1 MLLSQKTA
9 IIQMGCGH
17 EIAPDTM
24 SAQEDTMKVQDV
36 MTKTVASCRPDENL
50 AAAAAL
56 MWDYNCGQLP
66 VVDDQGKVTSVITDR
81 DICIALGT
89 RNQRASEVKVREVIC
104 RPAVLCAANDDLRS
118 ALRTMAAERV
128 RRLPV
133 VNHGG
138 VLVGI
143 LSLEDVTLQARH
155 HGDTD
160 RPPVSFED
168 VMRTLRAIYYRV
180 SRSEVHQPAAA

>member
-1 MLLSQKTA
+1 
-9 IIQMGCGH
+9 
-17 EIAPDTM
+17 M

-36 MTKTVASCRPDENL
+36 MTKTVASCRADANL

-66 VVDDQGKVTSVITDR
+66 VVDDQGTVTSVITDR

-89 RNQRASEVKVREVIC
+89 RNQRASEVKVCEVIC
-104 RPAVLCAANDDLRS
+104 RPAVLCNADDDLRS

-133 VNHGG
+133 VDYQGA
-138 VLVGI
+138 LAGI
-143 LSLEDVTLQARH
+143 LSWEDVTLQARH

-168 VMRTLRAIYYRV
+168 VMHTLRAIYHRG
-180 SRSEVHQPAAA
+180 SRADVRQPVAA

>member
-1 MLLSQKTA
+1 
-9 IIQMGCGH
+9 
-17 EIAPDTM
+17 
-24 SAQEDTMKVQDV
+24 MKVQDV
-36 MTKTVASCRPDENL
+36 MTKTVASCRPDASL

-66 VVDDQGKVTSVITDR
+66 VVDDQGKVASVITDR

-89 RNQRASEVKVREVIC
+89 RNQRASEVSVGEVAS
-104 RPAVLCAANDDLRS
+104 RPAALCTANDNLRA

-133 VNHGG
+133 VDHEGA
-138 VLVGI
+138 LVGI

-168 VMRTLRAIYYRV
+168 VMHTLGAIYHRV
-180 SRSEVHQPAAA
+180 SRSAEHRPAAA

>member
-1 MLLSQKTA
+1 
-9 IIQMGCGH
+9 
-17 EIAPDTM
+17 
-24 SAQEDTMKVQDV
+24 MKVQDV
-36 MTKTVASCRPDENL
+36 MTKTVASCRLDANL

-89 RNQRASEVKVREVIC
+89 RNQRASEVTVREVIC
-104 RPAVLCAANDDLRS
+104 RPAVLCTANDDLRS
-118 ALRTMAAERV
+118 ALGTMAAERV

-133 VNHGG
+133 VDHEGS
-138 VLVGI
+138 LVGI

-168 VMRTLRAIYYRV
+168 VMHTLRAIYHRE
-180 SRSEVHQPAAA
+180 SGSEVRRLAAA